1 MKYSM
6 TFGGKMNDNQNI
18 IDHGLELEEGLR
30 EVMYEVELR
39 ERLDKLQR
47 VKRFRNQAQEVDNM
61 QEQMQLETELA
72 VIRDVA

>member
-1 MKYSM
+1 
-6 TFGGKMNDNQNI
+6 MNNMDR
-18 IDHGLELEEGLR
+18 IDHGLALEGDLR

>member
-1 MKYSM
+1 
-6 TFGGKMNDNQNI
+6 MNDNQNI